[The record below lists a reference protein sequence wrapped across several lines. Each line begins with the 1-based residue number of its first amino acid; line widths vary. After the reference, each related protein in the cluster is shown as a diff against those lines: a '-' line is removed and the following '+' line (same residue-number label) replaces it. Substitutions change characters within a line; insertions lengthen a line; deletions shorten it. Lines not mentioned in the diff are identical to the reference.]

1 MKIIEIFI
9 PVIGLLST
17 IMGSLPFYFAYPFS
31 NDPNSGPAN
40 EWELLL
46 MLSYEG
52 QKWYWFVGIV
62 LLLVLGFSYL
72 IQKRTR

>member
-1 MKIIEIFI
+1 MKKSFI
-9 PVIGLLST
+9 LVIGLLST

-40 EWELLL
+40 GWELIL

-52 QKWYWFVGIV
+52 QKWYLLGGIV
-62 LLLVLGFSYL
+62 LFLALGLSYFS
-72 IQKRTR
+72 QKRVR